1 MVPSDTG
8 NATNLNAMNE
18 RNPNATVFKAQTA
31 RWSKPILSA
40 KMAWETVEMMSKV
53 VYTIIVRVRLLPYGE
68 VERNVNH
75 LCMEWEIIELMRY
88 ETDQALAARY
98 SISPAME

>member
-1 MVPSDTG
+1 
-8 NATNLNAMNE
+8 MNE

-75 LCMEWEIIELMRY
+75 LCMEWEIIELR
-88 ETDQALAARY
+88 R
-98 SISPAME
+98 

>member
-1 MVPSDTG
+1 
-8 NATNLNAMNE
+8 
-18 RNPNATVFKAQTA
+18 
-31 RWSKPILSA
+31 
-40 KMAWETVEMMSKV
+40 MMSKV

-88 ETDQALAARY
+88 DGDHAIAARY
-98 SISPAME
+98 SFEVSIKE

>member
-1 MVPSDTG
+1 
-8 NATNLNAMNE
+8 MNE

-40 KMAWETVEMMSKV
+40 KMARETVEMMSKV

-98 SISPAME
+98 SISLLWSRQRST